1 LWDRHADTALR
12 SGNLQGKIVRIG
24 HAYTR
29 QGLAGDPEVNA
40 GDRSSIEFD
49 PPDIPH
55 IDFPEFEE
63 LFVPVGEITPET
75 HHVNAVGVVQVDPR
89 LYSFAKEDR
98 PGSVL
103 RTVIADESGTI
114 SLVAWNER
122 AEELRDIRK
131 GDILQV
137 VNARPRLD
145 TNARPELHIEA
156 RSQAAVLATPPK
168 YLRMPVAKVYK
179 IVDLTAQIGS
189 ADLSLSVL
197 AKSVP
202 REIKR
207 STGESVK
214 VSSLLVADETGI
226 ASLTLWDDKAELVN
240 QLTEGDSVRVNGVF
254 VRERLGELR
263 LGLGRSGELQKSD
276 VEMIVPSVTKLNALQ
291 SAKGLLIVEAAVADE
306 PVIRQVVTER
316 GETVDVASFGL
327 RDETGSAKVT
337 LWRDQAI
344 GATKIRPGTRLRLTG
359 LRVRPGLSG
368 QLELSSISLTKIET
382 VDKAPSDR
390 PAWEDIRQVIALEAG
405 LTTWIK
411 GLVLDVVDNPKLS
424 ASCETCGE
432 GLTVSNGNFV
442 CNRCKSKK
450 TGNIALTGRLRIDDG
465 TGITDVILVDQ
476 NPRQFT
482 PVDTQE
488 FRERMLKQG
497 ETILEL
503 ERETLSNVLGKEIK
517 AYGTVEAG
525 TDQEKLIFKAKR
537 IISLG
542 RL

>member
-1 LWDRHADTALR
+1 
-12 SGNLQGKIVRIG
+12 
-24 HAYTR
+24 
-29 QGLAGDPEVNA
+29 
-40 GDRSSIEFD
+40 
-49 PPDIPH
+49 
-55 IDFPEFEE
+55 
-63 LFVPVGEITPET
+63 
-75 HHVNAVGVVQVDPR
+75 
-89 LYSFAKEDR
+89 
-98 PGSVL
+98 
-103 RTVIADESGTI
+103 
-114 SLVAWNER
+114 
-122 AEELRDIRK
+122 
-131 GDILQV
+131 
-137 VNARPRLD
+137 
-145 TNARPELHIEA
+145 
-156 RSQAAVLATPPK
+156 
-168 YLRMPVAKVYK
+168 
-179 IVDLTAQIGS
+179 
-189 ADLSLSVL
+189 
-197 AKSVP
+197 
-202 REIKR
+202 
-207 STGESVK
+207 VK